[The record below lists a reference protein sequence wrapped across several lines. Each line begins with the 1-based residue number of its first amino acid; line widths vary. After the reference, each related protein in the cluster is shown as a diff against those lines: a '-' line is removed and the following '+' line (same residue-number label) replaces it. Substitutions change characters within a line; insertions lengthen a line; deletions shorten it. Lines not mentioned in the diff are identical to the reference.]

1 MLFLQHSFLD
11 KNRWKEYNEPVSY
24 THLDVYKRQVFV
36 EPEACARHYEA
47 LEMLRLEEENEVRRI
62 LYTLTG
68 MVYDF
73 REDLERDIQ
82 VMEKV
87 DLMFSRGKLSLA
99 YGGVEPSV
107 NAERRIVLKDGRH
120 PLMDRAVSV
129 PLQFRLGNVEHDEA
143 EAVRGI
149 VITGPNTGGKLSLI
163 HI

>member
-1 MLFLQHSFLD
+1 MCSG
-11 KNRWKEYNEPVSY
+11 KAEYRYRVKGNVIGQSS
-24 THLDVYKRQVFV
+24 TGSTVFI
-36 EPEACARHYEA
+36 EPEACARHYGA

-73 REDLERDIQ
+73 REELECDIR
-82 VMEKV
+82 VMEKL

-107 NAERRIVLKDGRH
+107 NTERRIVLKDGRH

-129 PLQFRLGNVEHDEA
+129 PLQFPAGQ
-143 EAVRGI
+143 RGPRRSGRGSGCPGVSSSQAPI
-149 VITGPNTGGKLSLI
+149 LEERP
-163 HI
+163 